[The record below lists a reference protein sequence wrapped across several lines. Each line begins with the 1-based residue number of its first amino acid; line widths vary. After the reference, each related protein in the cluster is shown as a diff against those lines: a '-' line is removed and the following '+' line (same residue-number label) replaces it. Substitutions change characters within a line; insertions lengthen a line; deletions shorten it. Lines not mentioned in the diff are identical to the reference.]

1 MTESK
6 KIDLKH
12 FFISEG
18 HNFFGHHGQPAGKH
32 SIHEVRELQ
41 CVAHRGIVGDRF
53 FDHKDNYKGQITFF
67 SWETF
72 EQLRVAVHSPDAKPS
87 AMRRNV
93 LVSGI
98 DLNSL
103 VGKVFEIQGIRFEGT
118 EECKPCYW
126 MDQAIGPGAENF
138 LKDNGGLRARI
149 LSDGI
154 LSVGSATCNR
164 D

>member
-18 HNFFGHHGQPAGKH
+18 HNFFGHHGQPAGQH
-32 SIHEVRELQ
+32 GIHEVKELQ
-41 CVAHRGIVGDRF
+41 CVAQRGIVGDRF

-67 SWETF
+67 SWEIF
-72 EQLRVAVHSPDAKPS
+72 EQLRQAVHAPDAKPS

-98 DLNSL
+98 DLTSL
-103 VGKVFEIQGIRFEGT
+103 VGKIFEIQGIRFEGT

-126 MDQAIGPGAENF
+126 MDQAIGPGAEIF
-138 LKDNGGLRARI
+138 LKDKGGLRARI